1 VRITNPL
8 RSPARRALSASLL
21 ATGLTAAL
29 ALGGLPGGATASAD
43 EQVPSRA
50 EVGQAQDAV
59 LDRAGDLAA
68 TRARLA
74 LADVRLRTSAEEA
87 ARAAE
92 AYNGARWAAAEARR
106 ELRAS
111 QRSAARAGELSER
124 QRRVYADAMV
134 ASYQLAPELSA
145 LAALTESDGIASVLE
160 TTTVVGN
167 AQEALDQRAQAYRA
181 AATVAE
187 VSAGQAA
194 RAEDRARESA
204 EQARAARDAAAGAA
218 RAAADEAAAVAAEKA
233 DLVADLARLEGISVA
248 LAERRQS
255 ALERRAAESAAAAAE
270 AEAQAAADLQAAHEQ
285 AAQQAAQPTPDPAPA
300 PGPGSA
306 PAPEPAP
313 APVSQPAP
321 PAPQSAPAPPV
332 ATGAAAAVAFARAQ
346 LGEPYRW
353 AAAGPDAWDCS
364 GLTSGAW
371 AAGGKS
377 LPHYSVAQYEQSTPI
392 RAGDLRPGDLV
403 FWGSTS
409 SPSSIFHVA
418 LYVGEGRI
426 VHAPRTGRPVTE
438 ESMYYWTPPTFFARP

>member
-1 VRITNPL
+1 MARGP
-8 RSPARRALSASLL
+8 RRALPASLV
-21 ATGLTAAL
+21 ATGLAGALALGCLSGSTAAL
-29 ALGGLPGGATASAD
+29 AD
-43 EQVPSRA
+43 EEVPSRA
-50 EVGQAQDAV
+50 EVARAEDAA
-59 LDRAGDLAA
+59 LDRAGELAA

-74 LADVRLRTSAEEA
+74 LADARLRASAEEA
-87 ARAAE
+87 AQAAE

-111 QRSAARAGELSER
+111 QRSATRAGELGER

-145 LAALTESDGIASVLE
+145 LAALTESDGITSVLE

-167 AQEALDQRAQAYRA
+167 AQEALEQRAEAYRA

-187 VSAGQAA
+187 VSADQAA
-194 RAEDRARESA
+194 QAADQARESA

-218 RAAADEAAAVAAEKA
+218 RAAADEAAAIAAEKA
-233 DLVADLARLEGISVA
+233 DLVADLARLEGISVV

-255 ALERRAAESAAAAAE
+255 DLERRAAETAAAAVE
-270 AEAQAAADLQAAHEQ
+270 AEVQAAD
-285 AAQQAAQPTPDPAPA
+285 QQAPHPGPVAAPAPDPAPVT
-300 PGPGSA
+300 PPSTPTQPSTPSA
-306 PAPEPAP
+306 PTQPS
-313 APVSQPAP
+313 APVPPTPQP
-321 PAPQSAPAPPV
+321 APAPPV
-332 ATGAAAAVAFARAQ
+332 ASGAAAAVAFARAQ

-371 AAGGKS
+371 AAGGKP

-392 RAGDLRPGDLV
+392 GAGDLRPGDLV

-418 LYVGEGRI
+418 LYVGDGRI

-438 ESMYYWTPPTFFARP
+438 ESMYYWTPPTFYARP

>member
-1 VRITNPL
+1 MRTRNPQRL
-8 RSPARRALSASLL
+8 PHVARGNPRALSVSLV
-21 ATGLTAAL
+21 ATGLAGAL
-29 ALGGLPGGATASAD
+29 ALGGLGGGAIASAD
-43 EQVPSRA
+43 EDVPSRTQVA
-50 EVGQAQDAV
+50 EAEDAV

-74 LADVRLRTSAEEA
+74 VADERLRMAAQSAA
-87 ARAAE
+87 QAAE

-145 LAALTESDGIASVLE
+145 LAALTESDGIAAVLE

-181 AATVAE
+181 ASTVAE

-194 RAEDRARESA
+194 QAEDRARESA

-218 RAAADEAAAVAAEKA
+218 RAAAEEAAAVAAEKSA
-233 DLVADLARLEGISVA
+233 LVADLARLEGISVA

-255 ALERRAAESAAAAAE
+255 ALERRAAETAAAAAE
-270 AEAQAAADLQAAHEQ
+270 AESAA
-285 AAQQAAQPTPDPAPA
+285 AAQQATQPAPSAPLDPDPAPVA
-300 PGPGSA
+300 Q
-306 PAPEPAP
+306 PAQPSQPA
-313 APVSQPAP
+313 QPAP
-321 PAPQSAPAPPV
+321 PAPAPTPAPPV
-332 ATGAAAAVAFARAQ
+332 ASGAAAAVAFARAQ

-392 RAGDLRPGDLV
+392 GAGDLRAGDLV

-418 LYVGEGRI
+418 LYVGDGRI

-438 ESMYYWTPPTFFARP
+438 ESMYYWTPPTFHARP

>member
-1 VRITNPL
+1 VAAGL
-8 RSPARRALSASLL
+8 AS
-21 ATGLTAAL
+21 AL
-29 ALGGLPGGATASAD
+29 ALGCVGGGAIASAD
-43 EQVPSRA
+43 EDVPSHTQVA
-50 EVGQAQDAV
+50 EAEDAV

-74 LADVRLRTSAEEA
+74 VADERLRTAAEA
-87 ARAAE
+87 AAQAAE
-92 AYNGARWAAAEARR
+92 AYNGARWTAAEARR

-181 AATVAE
+181 ASTVAE

-194 RAEDRARESA
+194 EAEDRARESA
-204 EQARAARDAAAGAA
+204 GQARAARDAAAGAA
-218 RAAADEAAAVAAEKA
+218 RAAAEEAAAVAAEKSA
-233 DLVADLARLEGISVA
+233 LVADLARLEGISVA

-255 ALERRAAESAAAAAE
+255 ALERRAAESAAEAAE
-270 AEAQAAADLQAAHEQ
+270 QE
-285 AAQQAAQPTPDPAPA
+285 AAQEVAHQPADQQPDA
-300 PGPGSA
+300 GPV
-306 PAPEPAP
+306 P
-313 APVSQPAP
+313 APVSQPAQPSQPAPAAP
-321 PAPQSAPAPPV
+321 PAPQPTPAPPV
-332 ATGAAAAVAFARAQ
+332 ASGAAAAVAFARAQ

-364 GLTSGAW
+364 GLTSAAW

-377 LPHYSVAQYEQSTPI
+377 LPHYSVAQYEQSTPVG
-392 RAGDLRPGDLV
+392 AGDLRPGDLV

-418 LYVGEGRI
+418 LYVGDGRI

-438 ESMYYWTPPTFFARP
+438 ESMYYWTPPTFYARP